1 MATQSRAES
10 SQDIVFVSG
19 LHIRHE
25 DMEDTVDTR
34 WFLQVLR
41 KNCEILFA
49 YTQAVYQNILSLS
62 FFLLSFQFFFFF
74 LTGGQLLYNINFCC
88 TTKWA
93 SQLAQ

>member
-25 DMEDTVDTR
+25 DMEDTIDTR

-62 FFLLSFQFFFFF
+62 FFFAFFSVFF
-74 LTGGQLLYNINFCC
+74 LNWRTIALQC
-88 TTKWA
+88 
-93 SQLAQ
+93 

>member
-1 MATQSRAES
+1 
-10 SQDIVFVSG
+10 
-19 LHIRHE
+19 
-25 DMEDTVDTR
+25 MEDTIYTH

-62 FFLLSFQFFFFF
+62 LFFFAFFSVFFLI
-74 LTGGQLLYNINFCC
+74 GGQLLYNINFCC